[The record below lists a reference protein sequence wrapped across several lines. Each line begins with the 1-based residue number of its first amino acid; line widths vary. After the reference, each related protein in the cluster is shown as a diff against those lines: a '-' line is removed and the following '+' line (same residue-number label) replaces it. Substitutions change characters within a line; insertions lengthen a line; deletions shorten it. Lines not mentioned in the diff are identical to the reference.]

1 MSEVQN
7 VAIHSQ
13 SALSGLQQSVREG
26 ALLFVRILQNQGG
39 GKYLASFAGGRFLV
53 KSEAALK
60 AGETFRAQVKIANGK
75 LLLLQQNGGGKIFG
89 AKPISV
95 QNFNFQ
101 SPEAGAFL
109 ANFGLGADGVS
120 QKILQFLM
128 QSGAKLDSAL
138 MKKARRLAA
147 KFAGHE
153 IEAAESALVLEQKG
167 FDSEDF
173 LEEILDL
180 LEQSESQGGEFQK
193 DEKRGADDENSS
205 NKDSNQNHEEEIS
218 RTSGNTPLSENE
230 EFQDD
235 ADLKNPSVFLKQCA
249 EEVKNFFCAALGGE
263 FGASGKSNSAPRNPD
278 SREFQDEKSSGGAVQ
293 NSDLRNFDFNSKNFL
308 AFFNHAAAKD
318 FSNGKKN
325 WIFLP
330 FEFEM
335 NSLQKKSGGTLRGAG
350 VFRILADLERN
361 LVEKCS
367 MDFKFAGKNLRF
379 VLCFK
384 DKKVCR
390 VLFSFEGDFD
400 GGADFSEKS
409 AEDLARIFGEG
420 VEVRALSHDEFSVFG
435 TEDSPLPSVEGFA

>member
-1 MSEVQN
+1 MSEVKN

-75 LLLLQQNGGGKIFG
+75 LLLLPQNGGGKIFG
-89 AKPISV
+89 AKPLSV

-101 SPEAGAFL
+101 SSEASAFL

-147 KFAGHE
+147 KFAGRE
-153 IEAAESALVLEQKG
+153 IEAAESALILEQKG

-180 LEQSESQGGEFQK
+180 LEQSDSQGGEFQK
-193 DEKRGADDENSS
+193 DEKRGAHDENSS
-205 NKDSNQNHEEEIS
+205 DKDSNQNHEEEIS
-218 RTSGNTPLSENE
+218 RTSGNTPLSESV

-249 EEVKNFFCAALGGE
+249 EEVKNFFVAALGGE
-263 FGASGKSNSAPRNPD
+263 FDASGKNNSAPRNSD
-278 SREFQDEKSSGGAVQ
+278 S
-293 NSDLRNFDFNSKNFL
+293 RNFDFNSKNFL
-308 AFFNHAAAKD
+308 AFFNHKAAKD

-335 NSLQKKSGGTLRGAG
+335 NSLRKNSGEALRGAG

-400 GGADFSEKS
+400 GGADFLEKS